1 MGVSHMSIDKLQEKI
16 RKCKNPSVIDF
27 SIQPE
32 LLPPYLLESEG
43 SFIRAYSRFCA
54 ELLEGLSGL
63 VPAVRFSFSGFA
75 LYGAEGLSVLS
86 GVLKTAREKSFYIIL
101 DAPEMLSAPASAA
114 AANAL
119 LLEACPWDFDGVL
132 LASYI
137 GSDGLRPYIDKMN
150 GNDKDLFSVIRTSNK
165 TAPELQDLLTGS
177 RLVHMAK
184 ADTLNRF
191 AAPYVGKCGYSRV
204 AALAAASAPDS
215 LRSLRSKYKT
225 MFLLLDGYD
234 YPNAN
239 AKNCSYAFDKFGHG
253 AAACAGA
260 SVIAAWR
267 EAEPDG
273 WQYVAQA
280 VMAAER
286 MKKNLTRYITV
297 L

>member
-1 MGVSHMSIDKLQEKI
+1 MAIDKLQERI

-27 SIQPE
+27 GIQQE
-32 LLPPYLLESEG
+32 QLPPYLLESEG

-54 ELLEGLSGL
+54 ELLAGLSGI
-63 VPAVRFSFSGFA
+63 VPAVRFSFSTFA
-75 LYGAEGLSVLS
+75 LYGAEGLSALADI
-86 GVLKTAREKSFYIIL
+86 LKIAREKGFYSIL
-101 DAPEMLSAPASAA
+101 DAPEMLSAHTASGAA
-114 AANAL
+114 DVLFAQS
-119 LLEACPWDFDGVL
+119 CPWDFDGVL

-150 GNDKDLFSVIRTSNK
+150 SNSKDLFAVIRTSNK

-184 ADTLNRF
+184 ADTINRF

-215 LRSLRSKYKT
+215 LRSLRSKYNT

-260 SVIAAWR
+260 SVTAAWSL
-267 EAEPDG
+267 EGSDG
-273 WQYVAQA
+273 WQYVEQA
-280 VMAAER
+280 VAAAER
-286 MKKNLTRYITV
+286 MKKNLTRYITI